1 MEYLKIFNALDD
13 RKVRYIVCGG
23 LAMNIYGIPRMT
35 IDIDLLIDFTKEN
48 VEVFQKILSELKYKP
63 LQPVDLESFIDAK
76 SRKEAID
83 DKNMIVYS
91 YYNQISNFMQL
102 DVLLDVPLS
111 FDEMWNRKSEVKSGG
126 ISIYLVS
133 VEDLIKMKEYSNRIQ
148 DRDDIVL
155 LNKFVKK

>member
-1 MEYLKIFNALDD
+1 MEYLKIFKALDD
-13 RKVRYIVCGG
+13 HKVRYIVCGG

-48 VEVFQKILSELKYKP
+48 IEIFQKILAELKYKP
-63 LQPVDLESFIDAK
+63 LQPINLESFIDSK
-76 SRKEAID
+76 SRKDAVD
-83 DKNMIVYS
+83 NKNMIVYS
-91 YYNQISNFMQL
+91 YYNQINNFMQL

-111 FDEMWNRKSEVKSGG
+111 FDEMWSRKSEVNSGG
-126 ISIYLVS
+126 VPIYLVS

-155 LNKFVKK
+155 LTKFIKK